1 LSTQRRYL
9 LFVPLFLAASALV
22 GGLFGPGAGTASAA
36 SQASQRNAS
45 GTSDE
50 DLKASIESFT
60 KVYDIVDQNYSDK
73 LSADKAIYKGAIP
86 GMLRTLD
93 PHSNFFDPKEFG
105 ALREEQHGMYYGI
118 GMLIGA
124 QPRTGKPMVIHPFG
138 GTPAY
143 KAGIRPGDLLVEVN
157 DKRVDTLSTTEV
169 ADMLKGPRNTKV
181 QVVVSREGTAKPITF
196 NLVRDEIPRNS
207 VDTAFWVKP
216 GVAYMRIQSFT
227 ETTSKEVEDNLKALG
242 EQNVK
247 GLILDLRENPGG
259 LLQEGV
265 ATAGHWLDRGQV
277 VVSHRG
283 RAYSDKPYV
292 ARGSQ
297 FGESYPMVVLV
308 NRYSAS
314 AAEIVAGAL
323 QDHDR
328 AWILG
333 DTTFGKGLV
342 QTVYP
347 LSDNTGLALTTQ
359 HYYTPSGRLIQR
371 NYSNISFL
379 DYYYGKRSETNDPT
393 DVKQT
398 DLGRTVYGGGGI
410 TPDEKFEP
418 AKLNAFQINVL
429 RKNAFF
435 NFSAV
440 FFSSHDTK
448 LPKGWV
454 PEETVVENFHEYL
467 MKQNIQFNEADWTA
481 NHTWVREQLRAEMY
495 VTAFSYEDSQ
505 RVIVEQD
512 PEVQKAMDA
521 MQKAAKLQL
530 QSRSHFE
537 KQRASLR

>member
-1 LSTQRRYL
+1 LSSKRRYF
-9 LFVPLFLAASALV
+9 LFVPLFLAACAV
-22 GGLFGPGAGTASAA
+22 IGGVFGPGAVHLSAA
-36 SQASQRNAS
+36 SQASARNAS
-45 GTSDE
+45 ATSDE

-93 PHSNFFDPKEFG
+93 PHSNFFDPKEFAG
-105 ALREEQHGMYYGI
+105 LREEQHGMYYGI

-143 KAGIRPGDLLVEVN
+143 KAGIRPGDMLLEVN
-157 DKRVDTLSTTEV
+157 DKRVDTLTTTEV
-169 ADMLKGPRNTKV
+169 AEMLKGPKNTKV
-181 QVVVSREGTAKPITF
+181 QVIVNREGATKPIIF
-196 NLVRDEIPRNS
+196 NLIRDEIPRNS

-216 GVAYMRIQSFT
+216 GIAYMRIQSFT
-227 ETTSKEVEDNLKALG
+227 ETTSKEVEDNLKSLG

-247 GLILDLRENPGG
+247 GLVLDLRENPGG

-297 FGESYPMVVLV
+297 YGENYPIVVLV

-328 AWILG
+328 AWVLG

-379 DYYYGKRSETNDPT
+379 DYYYGKRGESKDPT

-418 AKLNAFQINVL
+418 AKLDAFETGIF

-435 NFSAV
+435 NFSYQ
-440 FFSSHDTK
+440 FFASHDTK
-448 LPKGWV
+448 LAKGWV
-454 PEETVVENFHEYL
+454 PDEPVLENFHDFIL
-467 MKQNIQFNEADWTA
+467 KQGVQFNEADWA
-481 NHTWVREQLRAEMY
+481 RDHAWVRDQLRAEMY
-495 VTAFSYEDSQ
+495 ITAFSYEDSQ
-505 RVIVEQD
+505 RVGVEQD
-512 PEVQKAMDA
+512 PEVLKAIDA
-521 MQKAAKLQL
+521 MPKASDLL
-530 QSRSHFE
+530 TQSKARFE

>member
-1 LSTQRRYL
+1 MSSQRRYL
-9 LFVPLFLAASALV
+9 LFVPLFLVACALV
-22 GGLFGPGAGTASAA
+22 GGLFGPGASTVSAA
-36 SQASQRNAS
+36 PQAGQRNAS
-45 GTSDE
+45 PTSDE

-60 KVYDIVDQNYSDK
+60 KIYDLVDQNYSDK
-73 LSADKAIYKGAIP
+73 LSSDKAIYKGAIP

-93 PHSNFFDPKEFG
+93 PHSNFFDPKEFAG
-105 ALREEQHGMYYGI
+105 LREEQHGMYYGI

-143 KAGIRPGDLLVEVN
+143 KAGIRPGDLLMEVN
-157 DKRVDTLSTTEV
+157 DKRVDDLNTTEV
-169 ADMLKGPRNTKV
+169 AEMLKGPKGTKV
-181 QVVVSREGTAKPITF
+181 QVVVRREGSEKPIAF
-196 NLVRDEIPRNS
+196 NLIRDEIPRNS

-216 GVAYMRIQSFT
+216 GIAYMRIQSFT
-227 ETTSKEVEDNLKALG
+227 ETTSHEVDDNLKVLG
-242 EQNVK
+242 EQNIK

-277 VVSHRG
+277 VVSHKG
-283 RAYSDKPYV
+283 RAYSEKPYV

-297 FGESYPMVVLV
+297 YGESYPIVVLV

-333 DTTFGKGLV
+333 DVTFGKGLV

-347 LSDNTGLALTTQ
+347 LNDNTGLALTTQ

-371 NYSNISFL
+371 NYTNISFL
-379 DYYYGKRSETNDPT
+379 DYYYGKRGETKDPNDI
-393 DVKQT
+393 KQT

-418 AKLNAFQINVL
+418 AKLDAFELSVA

-435 NFSAV
+435 GFSAKY
-440 FFSSHDTK
+440 FSDHDTK
-448 LPKGWV
+448 LQKGWV
-454 PEETVVENFHEYL
+454 PDEAVVESFHDYL
-467 MKQNIQFNEADWTA
+467 LKQNLKFSEEDWA
-481 NHTWVREQLRAEMY
+481 RDHAWVRDQLRAEMY

-505 RVIVEQD
+505 RVGVEQD
-512 PEVQKAMDA
+512 PEVQKAIDA
-521 MQKAAKLQL
+521 MPKAASLL
-530 QSRSHFE
+530 AQSKTRFE

>member
-1 LSTQRRYL
+1 
-9 LFVPLFLAASALV
+9 V
-22 GGLFGPGAGTASAA
+22 GGLFGPGPQTVSAA
-36 SQASQRNAS
+36 SQHNAS
-45 GTSDE
+45 VTSDE

-60 KVYDIVDQNYSDK
+60 KVYDLVDQNYADK
-73 LSADKAIYKGAIP
+73 LTADKSIYRGAIP

-93 PHSNFFDPKEFG
+93 PHSNFFDPKEFAG
-105 ALREEQHGMYYGI
+105 LREEQHGMYFGI

-124 QPRTGKPMVIHPFG
+124 QPRTGKPMVVHPFG

-143 KAGIRPGDLLVEVN
+143 RAGIRPGDMLVEVN
-157 DKRVDTLSTTEV
+157 DKRVDTLSTSEI
-169 ADMLKGPRNTKV
+169 AEMLKGPRGTKV
-181 QVVVSREGTAKPITF
+181 QVKVSREGSSQPLTF

-207 VDTAFWVKP
+207 VWQAFWVKP
-216 GVAYMRIQSFT
+216 GIAYMRVEQFT

-242 EQNVK
+242 ERNIK

-265 ATAGHWLDRGQV
+265 AVAGHWLDRGQV

-283 RAYSDKPYV
+283 RAYAEKPYV
-292 ARGSQ
+292 ARGSEY
-297 FGESYPMVVLV
+297 GENYPIVVLV

-328 AWILG
+328 AWVLG

-342 QTVYP
+342 QTVYQ

-371 NYSNISFL
+371 DYSHISFL
-379 DYYYGKRSETNDPT
+379 DYYYGKRTENKDPT

-410 TPDEKFEP
+410 TPDEKFQNPELD
-418 AKLNAFQINVL
+418 ALELTTV
-429 RKNAFF
+429 RKDDFF
-435 NFSAV
+435 NFTA
-440 FFSSHDTK
+440 FYFSSHPTK
-448 LPKGWV
+448 LPQGWA
-454 PEETVVENFHEYL
+454 PDETVLNDLHDYL
-467 MKQNIQFNEADWTA
+467 LKSGIKFSEADWTRD
-481 NHTWVREQLRAEMY
+481 HGWMRDQLRAQMY
-495 VTAFSYEDSQ
+495 VTAFSFEESQ
-505 RVIVEQD
+505 RVGVQQD
-512 PEVQKAMDA
+512 PEVQKALEA
-521 MQKAAKLQL
+521 MPKALALL
-530 QSRSHFE
+530 AQSKAHFE

>member
-1 LSTQRRYL
+1 MSSHRRYL
-9 LFVPLFLAASALV
+9 LFVPLFIATCALL
-22 GGLFGPGAGTASAA
+22 GGQFGPGSQAVSAA
-36 SQASQRNAS
+36 SQKSASA
-45 GTSDE
+45 TSDE

-60 KVYDIVDQNYSDK
+60 KVYDIVDQNYADK

-93 PHSNFFDPKEFG
+93 PHSNFFDPKDFAG
-105 ALREEQHGMYYGI
+105 LREEQHGKYFGVGMTI
-118 GMLIGA
+118 GP
-124 QPRTGKPMVIHPFG
+124 QPRTGKTIVIHPFG

-143 KAGIRPGDLLVEVN
+143 RAGIRPGDVLVEVN
-157 DKRVDTLSTTEV
+157 DKRCDTLTSTEI
-169 ADMLKGPRNTKV
+169 ADLLRGPKGTPV
-181 QVVVSREGTAKPITF
+181 QVVVSREGTTKPLTF

-207 VDTAFWVKP
+207 VDEAFWVRP
-216 GVAYMRIQSFT
+216 GIAFMRIQQFT
-227 ETTSKEVEDNLKALG
+227 ETTSKEVEDNLKSLG
-242 EQNVK
+242 EQNIK

-265 ATAGHWLDRGQV
+265 AVAGHWLDRGQV
-277 VVSHRG
+277 VVSHKG
-283 RAYSDKPYV
+283 RAYSEKPYV

-297 FGESYPMVVLV
+297 YGESYPIVVLV

-347 LSDNTGLALTTQ
+347 LTDNTGLALTTQ

-371 NYSNISFL
+371 DYSNLSFL
-379 DYYYGKRSETNDPT
+379 DYYYGKRTQVSNPT

-398 DLGRTVYGGGGI
+398 DLGRVVYGGGGI
-410 TPDEKFEP
+410 TPDEKFDSP
-418 AKLNAFQINVL
+418 KLDAFELNIL

-435 NFSAV
+435 NFSAHY
-440 FFSSHDTK
+440 FSTHDTK
-448 LPKGWV
+448 LAKNWTPD
-454 PEETVVENFHEYL
+454 ENILEDMHDYL
-467 MKQNIQFNEADWTA
+467 LKQGVTFEEADWTRD
-481 NHTWVREQLRAEMY
+481 HQWVKDELRQEMY
-495 VTAFSYEDSQ
+495 ITAFSYEDSQ
-505 RVIVEQD
+505 KVAVEQD
-512 PEVQKAMDA
+512 PEVQKAIEA
-521 MQKAAKLQL
+521 MPKAAHLLAESK
-530 QSRSHFE
+530 SRSE